1 LRLGQG
7 AALPAALGSLANLSE
22 VDELKRR
29 IEALAAEGAG
39 MAS

>member
-1 LRLGQG
+1 
-7 AALPAALGSLANLSE
+7 LATLTE
-22 VDELKRR
+22 VDKLKRR

>member
-1 LRLGQG
+1 
-7 AALPAALGSLANLSE
+7 LANLSE
-22 VDELKRR
+22 VDELERR